1 MTTITLAEFEALKF
15 EIQKIEVCTVTLN
28 DDEYQHSE
36 DETRKTYLHECY
48 GIAQVAC
55 GEFKIDY
62 QWDATS
68 GNVQSY
74 AEAFEFKEIGINTS
88 NDAGA
93 VANFEIVSKRG
104 IPFLKTDDMYDGY
117 EFDWFSE
124 LFDELDLVSAIKAK
138 LPTADEEKIVGK
150 NDDENLEWFVIQRDD
165 GPSYKFRG
173 VIIGEIESSNNN
185 AHSNYS
191 GSSGRCEKLTIYKTQ
206 SGKFVCEKIGYSQW
220 QGERTRYSA
229 CVCDT
234 VLDVGHFFGYGW
246 LAKDLYDDAEIEIAI
261 EV

>member
-1 MTTITLAEFEALKF
+1 MTSITLAEFKALKF
-15 EIQKIEVCTVTLN
+15 EIQKIEFCTVTLN

-93 VANFEIVSKRG
+93 VANFKIVS
-104 IPFLKTDDMYDGY
+104 DDD
-117 EFDWFSE
+117 EFDILSE
-124 LFDELDLVSAIKAK
+124 LFSEMDLVAGIIKE
-138 LPTADEEKIVGK
+138 LPVPDDEEKIGK
-150 NDDENLEWFVIQRDD
+150 NDDENLDWFTIERDD
-165 GPSYKFRG
+165 GPAYKFRG
-173 VIIGEIESSNNN
+173 EKIGYARSSNNT
-185 AHSNYS
+185 AHPDYS
-191 GSSGRCEKLTIYKTQ
+191 GSTGHSEKLVLYKTQ
-206 SGKFVCEKIGYSQW
+206 SGKYVCEKVGYSQW
-220 QGERTRYSA
+220 QGQHTRYAAS
-229 CVCDT
+229 VCDT

-246 LAKDLYDDAEIEIAI
+246 LAKDLYANAKIEIAI